1 MQFPDCDYRSTSHA
15 RLTPNDRPHVDDG
28 LVSTAWNAGTLH
40 IQYVGFT
47 PISDSAVDEV
57 GRTMWRFAADCQIM
71 VVLYSGVLH
80 SQGRIQAQLDGNID
94 RERLFAVTTDDSDG
108 NVDDRAVV
116 DRRAYA
122 ELRIGA
128 EAIARWLAGQETERR
143 SAPAKPRSR
152 AARRRW
158 RRALARKG
166 GRA

>member
-1 MQFPDCDYRSTSHA
+1 
-15 RLTPNDRPHVDDG
+15 
-28 LVSTAWNAGTLH
+28 
-40 IQYVGFT
+40 
-47 PISDSAVDEV
+47 
-57 GRTMWRFAADCQIM
+57 MWRFAADCQIM

-80 SQGRIQAQLDGNID
+80 SQGRIQAQLDGNIE